1 MFAFVIIAVS
11 RVIMMFIVFKD
22 SIVLTRLRQFIEL
35 YLDKDMSCNI
45 YVIK

>member
-1 MFAFVIIAVS
+1 
-11 RVIMMFIVFKD
+11 MMFIVFKD
-22 SIVLTRLRQFIEL
+22 FIVLTRLRQFIEL